1 MRYAT
6 IITILFLGLYTKKA
20 TAQIKLHTEDLPRF
34 YQAFDS
40 VFTTT
45 DSAKQIAYINE
56 FYVNKASKGLKEFME
71 LRGGNVVDWRKL
83 MLNDKQNLIEK
94 RPLIMSVL
102 NQEAIITTKINR
114 FKKLYPDFREGDIY
128 FCVGI
133 NNSGGTINDR
143 TVYIGTEVMAS
154 NNKNWALS
162 TVLHEFTHTQQW
174 VQRNITR
181 LKSSDSL
188 VKEYFKIHSQ
198 LLGRCLEEGVP
209 DFVSELVNEESLA
222 KTYPTGH
229 TAFGLKNEQ
238 IIWDTFK
245 KEMFLPYDHSKGWL
259 YSKREINGEKITDLG
274 YFVGYQIAKS
284 YYNNAKNKKQA
295 LKEMIELDYTD
306 ENAKKFLFTSGY
318 LSQKEIDEL
327 K

>member
-6 IITILFLGLYTKKA
+6 IITILFLTLYSEKA

-40 VFTTT
+40 VSTTT
-45 DSAKQIAYINE
+45 DSAKQIAYINKL
-56 FYVNKASKGLKEFME
+56 YVDKASKGLKEFME
-71 LRGGNVVDWRKL
+71 LRGGNAIEWRKL
-83 MLNDKQNLIEK
+83 MINDKQSLIEK
-94 RPLIMSVL
+94 RPLILSVL
-102 NQEAIITTKINR
+102 SQKAIISKKINR
-114 FKKLYPDFREGDIY
+114 FKRLYPNFREGDIY

-154 NNKNWALS
+154 DKENWALS
-162 TVLHEFTHTQQW
+162 IVLHEFTHTQQW
-174 VQRNITR
+174 VQRNITH

-188 VKEYFKIHSQ
+188 AKEYFKTHSQ
-198 LLGRCLEEGVP
+198 LLGKCLEEGIP

-238 IIWDTFK
+238 AVWNAFK
-245 KEMFLPYDHSKGWL
+245 KDMFLPFDQNKGWL

-284 YYNNAKNKKQA
+284 YYKNAKNKQQA
-295 LKEMIELDYTD
+295 LKEMIELDFTD
-306 ENAKKFLFTSGY
+306 ENSKKFLLASGY
-318 LSQKEIDEL
+318 ISQKEMDEL

>member
-1 MRYAT
+1 
-6 IITILFLGLYTKKA
+6 
-20 TAQIKLHTEDLPRF
+20 
-34 YQAFDS
+34 
-40 VFTTT
+40 
-45 DSAKQIAYINE
+45 
-56 FYVNKASKGLKEFME
+56 
-71 LRGGNVVDWRKL
+71 
-83 MLNDKQNLIEK
+83 
-94 RPLIMSVL
+94 MSVL
-102 NQEAIITTKINR
+102 SQEAIIVKKINR

-133 NNSGGTINDR
+133 NNSGGTVNDR

-154 NNKNWALS
+154 DKENWALS
-162 TVLHEFTHTQQW
+162 IVLHEFTHTQQW

-188 VKEYFKIHSQ
+188 AKEYFKTHSQ
-198 LLGRCLEEGVP
+198 LLGKCLDEGIP

-238 IIWDTFK
+238 VIWHDFK
-245 KEMFLPYDHSKGWL
+245 KDMFLPYDDSKGWL

-274 YFVGYQIAKS
+274 YFVGYQIAKT
-284 YYNNAKNKKQA
+284 YYKNAKNKQQA
-295 LKEMIELDYTD
+295 LKEMIELDFND
-306 ENAKKFLFTSGY
+306 ENAKKFLFASGY
-318 LSQKEIDEL
+318 LSQKEMIEL

>member
-1 MRYAT
+1 MRYTT
-6 IITILFLGLYTKKA
+6 IITTLLLALYSQST

-40 VFTTT
+40 VFTTA

-56 FYVNKASKGLKEFME
+56 FYVNKASAGLKGFME
-71 LRGGNVVDWRKL
+71 LRGGNAIDWRKL
-83 MLNDKQNLIEK
+83 MLNDKQSLLEK
-94 RPLIMSVL
+94 RPWIMAVL
-102 NQEAIITTKINR
+102 SQEAIITKKLNR

-154 NNKNWALS
+154 NRKNWALS
-162 TVLHEFTHTQQW
+162 IVLHEFTHTQQW

-181 LKSSDSL
+181 LKSNDSL
-188 VKEYFKIHSQ
+188 VQDYLKTHSQ
-198 LLGRCLEEGVP
+198 LLGKCLEEGIP

-222 KTYPTGH
+222 KTNPSGH

-238 IIWDTFK
+238 AIWNAFK
-245 KEMFLPYDHSKGWL
+245 KEMFLTFDYEKGWL
-259 YSKREINGEKITDLG
+259 YSKREINGEKISDLG

-295 LKEMIELDYTD
+295 LKEMIELNFTD
-306 ENAKKFLFTSGY
+306 ENAKKFLSESGY
-318 LSQKEIDEL
+318 ISQKDF
-327 K
+327 